1 MIKRIIGIALP
12 VALLDQGMKL
22 FIRQRPLGQTLFEIP
37 NLIAI
42 TPCMNTGA
50 AFSLFSGRTALLVL
64 GTSMLLL
71 ALCLYVAKAM
81 HLTPIA
87 QMAFGC
93 VIGGGIGNWIDR
105 MVYGSVTDYIRLLMI
120 DFPIF
125 NLADIAITGG
135 VAILLIL
142 LMAGRIEDSAHGAED

>member
-1 MIKRIIGIALP
+1 MALP
-12 VALLDQGMKL
+12 VVMLDQGMKL
-22 FIRQRPLGQTLFEIP
+22 LIRQRPLGQTLLEIP

-42 TPCMNTGA
+42 IPCVNTGA

-64 GTSMLLL
+64 ITSVLLL
-71 ALCLYVAKAM
+71 ALCLYAAKAM

-93 VIGGGIGNWIDR
+93 VLGGGIGNWMDR
-105 MVYGSVTDYIRLLMI
+105 VVYGSVTDYIRLLMI

-142 LMAGRIEDSAHGAED
+142 LMAGRIEDRTHGAED

>member
-1 MIKRIIGIALP
+1 MTKRIMGIALP
-12 VALLDQGMKL
+12 VVLLDQGMKL

-42 TPCMNTGA
+42 TPCVNTGA
-50 AFSLFSGRTALLVL
+50 AFSLFSGRTALLVPV
-64 GTSMLLL
+64 TSVLLL
-71 ALCLYVAKAM
+71 ALCIYTAKAM

-87 QMAFGC
+87 QMAFSC
-93 VIGGGIGNWIDR
+93 VLGGGIGNWIDR
-105 MVYGSVTDYIRLLMI
+105 MMYGSVTDYIRLLMI

-135 VAILLIL
+135 VAVLLIL
-142 LMAGRIEDSAHGAED
+142 LMAGRIEEGAHGAED